1 MSPPL
6 MASTLPSTMAMAG
19 FRDPCE
25 IDAWKLARELED
37 RVADVLERPGFRR
50 FSRLLDQLARSS
62 EGPPVHISEGF
73 SRFYPSENAPFV
85 RIARASISETII
97 HLHKAQAKGLIDARE
112 LVGLTTLAKRARNA
126 TTGYL
131 LYLESQAARDAA
143 EQYRGKRRRRS
154 QRAEPKNERT
164 EERENERTEE
174 LERPNFRSS
183 ERKNDL

>member
-1 MSPPL
+1 MP
-6 MASTLPSTMAMAG
+6 G
-19 FRDPCE
+19 FRDACE

-37 RVADVLERPGFRR
+37 RVAVILERRGFRR
-50 FSRLLDQLARSS
+50 YPRLLDQLARSS

-112 LVGLTTLAKRARNA
+112 LVGLTTLAKRARSA

-131 LYLESQAARDAA
+131 LYLESQDARDAA
-143 EQYRGKRRRRS
+143 ERHRGRRKRRS
-154 QRAEPKNERT
+154 QDAEPTNEGT
-164 EERENERTEE
+164 EERRNVRT
-174 LERPNFRSS
+174 ERPNFRTS
-183 ERKNDL
+183 EPKNARDL